1 MADDEWS
8 ALDEE
13 LEKALSGKKGK
24 KGKRDSVLFTRDTID
39 AASSATGSETATSSG
54 KKTHDDPAVTS
65 SAPVPPVTAAPAS
78 APGKALDEWSALDEE
93 LAKLEQ
99 GKKRRGKN
107 DGGGGGGGGG
117 GTAHRVSSTE
127 PKAAPKAAPPATLSA
142 NTRHEHHERRREE
155 RCDVPATVPVP
166 APRLESAESSS
177 SFEPDDASHGRFVSA
192 HIVGTCDDMCPER
205 ERVYRERERE
215 LDVYERVETSTFSQ
229 VSENA
234 NAKTGPA
241 PATSAS
247 LCVKRFARIVDHP
260 SPDTVRTRSALERT
274 TRHLYSLL
282 GGRADAPPTEW
293 ETLVASERD
302 SHKKLDAK
310 DASESASERSAA
322 NDKNTRAR
330 TVSEPSPLSL
340 RAGFLWDR
348 LRGVRQDAALQN
360 WCDSWMVVRLE
371 EMVRF
376 AIATEYLL
384 CEDRERSSR
393 GRATHD
399 SHLHREQLNKTLATL
414 TRMYRDARRDVRV
427 DRREGEGEGEGDES
441 SSFVFPNEP
450 EMLCYQLLLSM
461 GAESPVFSSFKFGT
475 SSTSS
480 AESFQS
486 NGTASNGERVGLR
499 FTRLLRGAPNT
510 VSASKEIQF
519 ALRVFRA
526 RDSGN
531 ACAFFKLI
539 ESKECSYLQACCLYT
554 QLNCART
561 HALRVA
567 SQTWNKS
574 ADADLF
580 RDVGVDLL
588 RLDLR
593 FGVDKNEDEDEDKN
607 LFVKKVVSSP
617 ARACVTAAAA
627 AMMRACGL
635 AVDEAAGTAAPR
647 ASPFVDPEMKK
658 KTQKKDAA
666 NVFDDDAFRPR
677 RERVVDAKAPAA
689 KGGFFRWR
697 ALIEG
702 KAGR

>member
-1 MADDEWS
+1 MAEDEWS

-13 LEKALSGKKGK
+13 LEKALSSKKGK
-24 KGKRDSVLFTRDTID
+24 KGKRDSVLFTKADAID
-39 AASSATGSETATSSG
+39 AASSAKRSETATLSRG
-54 KKTHDDPAVTS
+54 KKTHDDPAVSSSTS
-65 SAPVPPVTAAPAS
+65 GPPVTAAPAS
-78 APGKALDEWSALDEE
+78 APGEALDEWSALDEE

-117 GTAHRVSSTE
+117 GAAHRVSSTE

-142 NTRHEHHERRREE
+142 NTNTQHEHHERRREE
-155 RCDVPATVPVP
+155 RCDVPSTVPVP
-166 APRLESAESSS
+166 APRLESAAESSS

-205 ERVYRERERE
+205 ERVFRERERE

-260 SPDTVRTRSALERT
+260 SPDTVRTRWALERT

-310 DASESASERSAA
+310 DASESANERSAA
-322 NDKNTRAR
+322 NYKNTRAR

-360 WCDSWMVVRLE
+360 WCDSWMVARLE

-414 TRMYRDARRDVRV
+414 TRLYRDARRDVRV
-427 DRREGEGEGEGDES
+427 DRREGEREREGDESS

-461 GAESPVFSSFKFGT
+461 GAESVFSSFGFGT
-475 SSTSS
+475 HASST
-480 AESFQS
+480 ES
-486 NGTASNGERVGLR
+486 ASNGERVGLR
-499 FTRLLRGAPNT
+499 FTRLLRGAPIT

-539 ESKECSYLQACCLYT
+539 ESKACSYLQACCLYT

-561 HALRVA
+561 HALLVA

-593 FGVDKNEDEDEDKN
+593 FGVDKNKDEDEDKN
-607 LFVKKVVSSP
+607 LFVKKKKVVSAP
-617 ARACVTAAAA
+617 ARACVTAAA

-647 ASPFVDPEMKK
+647 ASPFVDPETKK
-658 KTQKKDAA
+658 KTQKKDA

>member
-24 KGKRDSVLFTRDTID
+24 KGKRDSVLFTKADAID
-39 AASSATGSETATSSG
+39 FSSSATGSETATLSRG
-54 KKTHDDPAVTS
+54 KKTHDDPSAVSSSTS
-65 SAPVPPVTAAPAS
+65 GPPVTAAPAS
-78 APGKALDEWSALDEE
+78 APGEALDEWSALDEE

-107 DGGGGGGGGG
+107 DDGGG

-177 SFEPDDASHGRFVSA
+177 PFEPDDASHGRFVSA

-205 ERVYRERERE
+205 ERVFRERERE

-310 DASESASERSAA
+310 DASEISSERCAA

-427 DRREGEGEGEGDES
+427 DRREGEGDESS

-480 AESFQS
+480 AVSFQS
-486 NGTASNGERVGLR
+486 NGTASNGEQFGLR
-499 FTRLLRGAPNT
+499 FTRLLRGAPIT

-554 QLNCART
+554 QLNYART

-580 RDVGVDLL
+580 RDVGVDLC

-593 FGVDKNEDEDEDKN
+593 FGVDEDKDEDEDKN

-647 ASPFVDPEMKK
+647 ASPFVDPETKR

-666 NVFDDDAFRPR
+666 NVFDDDAFRPK